1 MRGLDSRWID
11 LPKRWRRLRICD
23 PAADPVAST
32 TELVLEPWKQVY
44 W

>member
-1 MRGLDSRWID
+1 MWSD

-23 PAADPVAST
+23 PAADVVAST
-32 TELVLEPWKQVY
+32 TELMLVHWKKTY